1 VARDGEE
8 VASTMRLDVRKL
20 VVHVEDVRSE
30 GGRGDE
36 GGPLRKVATLAVI
49 PNPYAG
55 RAWSASLDELVEPSG
70 ELATELAKAA
80 MDALGNPV
88 ESYGKAA
95 MVGLGGEQEHAN
107 ACLTSVF
114 GDAFRAAVGGG
125 KAWLPS
131 VTKRVVAGSAVDI
144 PVCYRDAIWVRSHYD
159 AVTASVPDAPRV
171 DEIVVGL
178 AITNRGR
185 INARLGGLRKEDVK
199 GEDGLR

>member
-1 VARDGEE
+1 MSPDI
-8 VASTMRLDVRKL
+8 RKL
-20 VVHVEDVRSE
+20 LVHLEETRRE

-36 GGPLRKVATLAVI
+36 GGPLRKVAALAVI
-49 PNPYAG
+49 RNPYAG
-55 RAWSASLDELVEPSG
+55 RAWSASLEELIEPSG
-70 ELATELAKAA
+70 ALATELAEAA
-80 MDALGNPV
+80 TGALGVPV

-114 GDAFRAAVGGG
+114 GDAFREAVGGG

-131 VTKRVVAGSAVDI
+131 VTKRAAAGSTIDI

-159 AVTASVPDAPRV
+159 AVTVSVPDAPLH
-171 DEIVVGL
+171 DEILVGL
-178 AITNRGR
+178 AVTSRGR
-185 INARLGGLRKEDVK
+185 INARLGGLRKEAVK